1 MGLFYLG
8 VPLALVLGGPLSGY
22 LLDLH
27 GRAGL
32 QGWQWM
38 FLVEGLMAVAVGFA
52 AFALLE
58 NRPAQASW
66 LPPDEKQ
73 ALLDDLAREEQ
84 ARRAIGPAELLP
96 MLRDTR
102 VLRFV
107 LTYALIQI
115 STYGVVFYLP
125 SEVAALLHRPA
136 GFIVGLVSAIPWLC
150 ALVAVYALPRAA
162 DAFRNHRLLASLT
175 LLISG
180 LASLAFPT
188 AGPIAALA
196 ALSIAAAGFLAVQP
210 VFWTFP
216 TGYLADRAA
225 AGGIAL
231 IGAGNLGG
239 FFAPNLKVWAD
250 QAFHSTTAGLYLLAA
265 LTLLNSALIA
275 TIRNVPRTRYPAS
288 T

>member
-27 GRAGL
+27 SRAGL

-52 AFALLE
+52 AFALLA
-58 NRPAQASW
+58 NRPTQAPW
-66 LPPDEKQ
+66 LLPDEKK

-84 ARRAIGPAELLP
+84 ERRATGPAELLP
-96 MLRDTR
+96 MFRDPR

-107 LTYALIQI
+107 LIYALIQV